1 MHTTLLLASILAFAP
16 QGADLSGNY
25 GFEPL
30 EVQKIDPKGGPLDSA
45 DMDGDGRKDL
55 IAVNNHKSRIEIY
68 YQKPDAKPGDV
79 KAPAAGS
86 NELPELWRFRRETIS
101 VPNEVQAVVPF
112 DYDGD
117 GRMDLIYA
125 GQPGTIALVRQTKP
139 GVFEVVR
146 KFPMK
151 GLAGNRDNLHVAN
164 VIGDDKPE
172 IIGNV
177 GGKIM
182 IWPLEKDQLGTPT
195 ELDIGAG
202 NVVASVIEDLDGNG
216 TPDVMGVVPEDA
228 SPVRI
233 WLSSREGDKLVLG
246 PQLRFEMPPLREAE
260 TVRLPGEKQALI
272 GTIER
277 PSKRIVFSRMEKAPI
292 AGAGDREASIQTWA
306 FKDPQNRKRSYAVVD
321 LDGDGRQDLLAT
333 NTAENAVML
342 YRQRAGKGF
351 DSPERFPALADLDAV
366 AALPAADG
374 KPAQVFLLS
383 EKEGVLGRCDAGT
396 DGIGFPKP
404 VPLASGASPVSMN
417 LVTFNGTPTLAVVTK
432 DGRNYTLTLVPATGE
447 AAMDAK
453 NHRSVSLGSLSR
465 SPESILGVDV
475 DHEGHTDLL
484 VFTPDK
490 PMIMVRE
497 VTDKDGKSELKTLES
512 KDMGQFGLVQAAN
525 GRNTAV
531 FDVLG
536 DGKAELLVADRNY
549 VRALRYDAAPPAGTS
564 PGWQV
569 VKQFNA
575 DASDAKLTCVS
586 VMGDRVVAGDRENG
600 RLVVFGRDD
609 KGAWKQVET
618 IEVPGFKFN
627 QIFAGKFGGD
637 DNQSILA
644 IGDDSFALV
653 RLAGDR
659 WKLTEVASWRS
670 DEPRRVEHELVVGDV
685 NGDGFVDVTA
695 LDAGEQMAEILSFSQ
710 SGKLRYGTAFKVFET
725 KIFSGGEPKEFEPN
739 MGLVTDLTGDG
750 KDDLVLLCHDRV
762 LLYPQQTKA
771 EAAAKPAATTPR

>member
-125 GQPGTIALVRQTKP
+125 GQPGTVALVRQTKP

-151 GLAGNRDNLHVAN
+151 GLAGNRDNLHVTN

-228 SPVRI
+228 SPLRI

-600 RLVVFGRDD
+600 RLVVFGRVD
-609 KGAWKQVET
+609 KGTWKQVET

-637 DNQSILA
+637 DNQSIVA

-710 SGKLRYGTAFKVFET
+710 AGKLRYGTAFKVFET
-725 KIFSGGEPKEFEPN
+725 KIFSGGEPKEFEPS

-771 EAAAKPAATTPR
+771 EAAKPAATNPR